1 MVRTRL
7 EIFNADGSGLQS
19 QPFNDNISVALN
31 FAIADVRE
39 PDKRKASRSITISI
53 DATNEI
59 NKCFE
64 NIFEVNIA
72 TQYFNKNLK
81 TPCKYF
87 VDEILN
93 FEGNLQLIKIN
104 LKPDGRIEYECSIV
118 GEGGTLFL
126 EIGDKLITG
135 NSDTNDDLD
144 FSAYNHTYDR
154 ATQISTRSNVGTGLG
169 VVYPFIDKGSN
180 GGSDTVWNTNDFLPC
195 FHIREYIQKILTK
208 AGYTYTSTILDSA
221 EYKSLIVYPN
231 LTSVLLSQT
240 QLNNRQFYVG
250 LSADFNMTINA
261 PFTNPAYPNEA
272 ALDGF
277 FDAGNQVSGG
287 VAILNDSGYYNV
299 AAADYFKVSFTHSDP
314 SVVKCKVGFQT
325 QKQIQKSGDSGAT
338 YFQMTNNSLDF
349 KTSNGTLGYY
359 DSGLLDYVI
368 DASTNYFF
376 NNQVATGEQLLT
388 GGDYLRSR
396 SFLGYASGGTPVY
409 YDALDNIVATGTGTW
424 VLQLL
429 SGASKTS
436 FYALATK
443 KDIIAGNTLLANN
456 ALPIKIKQKDLL
468 MSEVKRLNLYID
480 LDPDDKTNLII
491 ESFDEFY
498 NTEDILNYEGLTD
511 FDKDRT
517 VNPNLLDGKRY
528 IYKYKEDKDKYNE
541 QYKNTWNE
549 TFGTQQIDVEND
561 FQKNDKI
568 NEILFSPTPN
578 VANYGLGIAIPR
590 IYKEEQQGGV
600 ITKKPIVP
608 NIRLLYCGGVKTTV
622 NPYTWKEFNNTDL
635 ITNDYLYA
643 GHTDDPF
650 NPTID
655 LNFGLPKEVYY
666 AYVNSYF
673 TTNNCYNRF
682 HKYYLE
688 NLTDRDSR
696 IETKYIWVNALNIRE
711 FSFRRRIFIDGAY
724 WIVNKIENYNPL
736 KETSTKF
743 ELVKL
748 LEADVFTPTTGLISS
763 NTAISAGSGDLSARL
778 NNSLNI
784 GNGSINLGYN
794 SVSIGD
800 NNFIPESASNITVI
814 GNNVVVAEGVSN
826 SSVINTNNY
835 NLTQSNLVINNGST
849 SLSSLTGEATTT
861 NNTSSQ
867 IVFNTNT
874 GEFTLENDSVYKV
887 YSKVLAVDTVT
898 GDYKEWEAN
907 GIATDFST
915 IVNYTDLM
923 AVTSILSTGAMSGCN
938 LIISGL
944 PTEQLNYSISGL
956 ASTVIK
962 WSCEVQYIKINL

>member
-1 MVRTRL
+1 MAVRTRL
-7 EIFNADGSGLQS
+7 EIFNNDGSGLQS
-19 QPFNDNISVALN
+19 QPFNDNVSVALN
-31 FAIADVRE
+31 FAIADIRE

-93 FEGNLQLIKIN
+93 FEGNLQIIKIN
-104 LKPDGRIEYECSIV
+104 IKPTGQIEYECSIA

-135 NSDTNDDLD
+135 NSDSADDLD
-144 FSAYNHTYDR
+144 FSAYNHTYNR
-154 ATQISTRSNVGTGLG
+154 ATQISSRATYYGLG
-169 VVYPFIDKGSN
+169 YGYLYPFIDKGSN

-195 FHIREYIQKILTK
+195 FHIREYIEKIITK
-208 AGYTYTSTILDSA
+208 AGYTFTSTILDSA
-221 EYKSLIVYPN
+221 EYKKLIVYPN
-231 LTSVLLSQT
+231 IISVQLSQS
-240 QLNNRQFYVG
+240 QLNDRQFYVG
-250 LSADFNMTINA
+250 LNSNSARTANA
-261 PFTNPAYPNEA
+261 AWATVNYPNETGG
-272 ALDGF
+272 DGF
-277 FDAGNQVSGG
+277 FDVGSQVAGTY
-287 VAILNDSGYYNV
+287 AILNDSGYYNL
-299 AAADYFKVSFTHSDP
+299 AAADYYKISFTHTSP
-314 SVVKCKVGFQT
+314 LVVKAQALHQSGKR
-325 QKQIQKSGDSGAT
+325 IRKSSDSGT
-338 YFQMTNNSLDF
+338 SWFNISQEVFVNFDNSGNFINKNTDYFWT
-349 KTSNGTLGYY
+349 T
-359 DSGLLDYVI
+359 
-368 DASTNYFF
+368 
-376 NNQVATGEQLLT
+376 QVATGEMLFT
-388 GGDYLRSR
+388 TGDYLEAQSYLRL
-396 SFLGYASGGTPVY
+396 FGITY
-409 YDALDNIVATGTGTW
+409 YDAGGIVVATGTGT
-424 VLQLL
+424 VTIELI
-429 SGASKTS
+429 SGAAKTS

-443 KDIIAGNTLLANN
+443 KEIIAGNTLLANN

-480 LDPDDKTNLII
+480 LDPNDKNNLII
-491 ESFDEFY
+491 ESFDDFY
-498 NTEDILNYEGLTD
+498 NTEPILNYEGLTD
-511 FDKDRT
+511 LDKDQT
-517 VNPNLLDGKRY
+517 INPNLLDGKRY

-541 QYKNTWNE
+541 QYKTTWNE
-549 TFGTQQIDVEND
+549 TFGTQQIDIEND

-578 VANYGLGIAIPR
+578 IANYGLGIAHPR

-608 NIRLLYCGGVKTTV
+608 NIRLLICGGVKTTS
-622 NPYTWKEFNNTDL
+622 NPYTYKEFSNTDL
-635 ITNDYLYA
+635 ITSDYLYA

-666 AYVNSYF
+666 SYVNSYF
-673 TTNNCYNRF
+673 TTNNSYNRF

-688 NLTDRDSR
+688 NITNRDSR
-696 IETKYIWVNALNIRE
+696 IETKYIWVNAKNIRE

-748 LEADVFTPTTGLISS
+748 LEANVFTPTTVLISS
-763 NTAISAGSGDLSARL
+763 NTAISNGSGELAARSNSSLSVG
-778 NNSLNI
+778 NN
-784 GNGSINLGYN
+784 SINLGSN
-794 SVSIGD
+794 CLSIGD
-800 NNFIPESASNITVI
+800 NNFIPESASNVTVI

-861 NNTSSQ
+861 NNTASQ

-923 AVTSILSTGAMSGCN
+923 AVTSVLSTGAMSGCN
-938 LIISGL
+938 LIITGL
-944 PTEQLNYSISGL
+944 PTEQLNYSIAGL
-956 ASTVIK
+956 AATTIK